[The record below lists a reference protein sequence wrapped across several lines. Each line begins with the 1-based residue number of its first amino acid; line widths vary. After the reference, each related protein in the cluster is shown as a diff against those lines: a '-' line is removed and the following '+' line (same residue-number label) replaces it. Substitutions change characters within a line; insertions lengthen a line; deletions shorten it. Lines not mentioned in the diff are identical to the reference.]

1 MNTTGHTYHIHLQGQ
16 VQGVGF
22 RPFVY
27 KLALEH
33 GLHGWV
39 NNDVD
44 GVHIEINAEEER
56 AQFFFTTVQQQ
67 APVLAHITHARMWR
81 THQAHYRDFRI
92 IHSTATAAAQL
103 LLTPDIALCALCRQ
117 ELTDGQNRRSGYPFI
132 TCTLC
137 GPRYSIIT
145 RLPYDRPQ
153 TAMQPFR
160 LCPECQAEYDDPLD
174 RRYYS
179 QTNSC
184 PACGI
189 ALQWFEPE
197 QGLQY
202 HSADECLARAA
213 NYILAGKIVAVKGVG
228 GFLLCCDATNAS
240 AIQTLR
246 MRKHRPSKPLAL
258 LYASVEALA
267 QDALLT
273 PQQMDELRGAVSPIV
288 LAELKNPAT
297 HPLSLSLIAP
307 GQRHIG
313 AMIPYAP
320 LLELLM
326 HRLPYPIVATS
337 GNVSNSPIV
346 FDNDTALREL
356 PAIADAVLLHNRDIV
371 TALDDSVARFSPVTS
386 KRILLRRARG
396 LAPTLVLPDF
406 PTLSATVLGMGA
418 MMKGAFAL
426 AHRGNLYLSQY
437 LGDLEHFD
445 TARNFQAALQQLLTL
460 FEAKPQYV
468 VTDLH
473 PDYYSTQLGQVLAE
487 EWNTTLVQVQ
497 HHEAHFAAILAEHH
511 LLQQGEPV
519 LGVIW
524 DGLGLGKDGHIWGGE
539 FFRYHEGQIARIG
552 HLEYFPYLL
561 GDKMSREPRI
571 AALAACRDI
580 LPQVQPLL
588 QGYFTD
594 TEWQVYQTLLSQ
606 PLHLQCSSI
615 GRLFDAAAAL
625 LGLLSRSSYEGEA
638 AMLLE
643 NTAWDYF
650 RAYGIEA
657 FFNQVSSMESHQCT
671 AAGLLLPLV
680 QGRLKDEDIPR
691 LAAHFHA
698 QLVQWIAEK
707 AKDSGCRRIAFSGGV
722 FQNALL
728 VDLCTA
734 RLGTAYELYFHDK
747 VSPND
752 ENIAL
757 GQIALHAIRH
767 KGGCIR

>member
-1 MNTTGHTYHIHLQGQ
+1 MNTAEHTYHIHLQGQ

-39 NNDVD
+39 NNDAD
-44 GVHIEINAEEER
+44 GVHIEINVEEEAHAR
-56 AQFFFTTVQQQ
+56 LFFTAVQQQ
-67 APVLAHITHARMWR
+67 APALAHITHARMWR
-81 THQAHYRDFRI
+81 TQEAHYCDFRI
-92 IHSTATAAAQL
+92 VHSAATTEAQL
-103 LLTPDIALCALCRQ
+103 LLTPDIALCMPCRQ
-117 ELTDGQNRRSGYPFI
+117 ELADAQNRRSGYAFI

-145 RLPYDRPQ
+145 RLPYDRPH
-153 TAMQPFR
+153 TAMHAFPM
-160 LCPECQAEYDDPLD
+160 CPECQAEYNDPLN

-189 ALQWFEPE
+189 TLQWYEPE
-197 QGLQY
+197 QGVQN
-202 HSADECLARAA
+202 HSADECLTQAA
-213 NYILAGKIVAVKGVG
+213 DHILSGKIVAIKGVG
-228 GFLLCCDATNAS
+228 GFLLCCDATNEQAL
-240 AIQTLR
+240 QTLR
-246 MRKHRPSKPLAL
+246 QRKHRPSKPLAL
-258 LYASVEALA
+258 LYPSVDALA

-273 PQQMDELRGAVSPIV
+273 PHQICELQGAASPIV
-288 LAELKNPAT
+288 LAEFKKTTA
-297 HPLSLSLIAP
+297 HPLCLPLIAP
-307 GQRHIG
+307 GQRHLG

-326 HRLPYPIVATS
+326 RRLPYPIVATS
-337 GNVSNSPIV
+337 GNVSNAPIV

-371 TALDDSVARFSPVTS
+371 TPLDDSVARFSPVAGR
-386 KRILLRRARG
+386 RILLRRARG
-396 LAPTLVLPDF
+396 LAPTLVLPGF
-406 PTLSATVLGMGA
+406 PAPAATVLGMGA
-418 MMKGAFAL
+418 MMKSAFAM

-437 LGDLEHFD
+437 LGNLENFD
-445 TARNFQAALQQLLTL
+445 TERNFQAALQHLLAL

-468 VTDLH
+468 VADLH
-473 PDYYSTQLGQVLAE
+473 PDYYSTRLGQALAE
-487 EWNTTLVQVQ
+487 EWGAVLLQVQ
-497 HHEAHFAAILAEHH
+497 HHKAHFAAILAEHD
-511 LLQQGEPV
+511 LLRHNEPV

-524 DGLGLGKDGHIWGGE
+524 DGLGLGEDGHIWGGE
-539 FFRYHEGQIARIG
+539 FFRYHEKQITRIG
-552 HLEYFPYLL
+552 QLEYFPYLL

-571 AALAACRDI
+571 AALAACRHI

-588 QGYFTD
+588 QGHFTKI
-594 TEWQVYQTLLSQ
+594 EWQAYQQLLSQ
-606 PLHLQCSSI
+606 PSPLQCSSV

-625 LGLLSRSSYEGEA
+625 TGLMAKSSYEGEA

-643 NTAWDYF
+643 NAAWEYF
-650 RAYGIEA
+650 RQHGLEA
-657 FFNQVSSMESHQCT
+657 FWNLTSSLESHQLT
-671 AAGLLLPLV
+671 AADLLLPIV
-680 QGRLKDEDIPR
+680 QGKLKGEEAPR
-691 LAAHFHA
+691 LAARFHA

-707 AKDSGCRRIAFSGGV
+707 AGISNCRRIAFSGGV

-728 VDLCTA
+728 VDLCIA
-734 RLGTAYELYFHDK
+734 RLGAAYELYFHDK

-757 GQIALHAIRH
+757 GQIALHSMQQ
-767 KGGCIR
+767 KT